1 MEQLKPGKRTAIL
14 RFHDKTPF
22 TIPLPWR
29 ERNARAAHGFA
40 F

>member
-1 MEQLKPGKRTAIL
+1 MEQLKPGKRTAIRHPDNNTL
-14 RFHDKTPF
+14 F

-29 ERNARAAHGFA
+29 QRNAPAADGFA